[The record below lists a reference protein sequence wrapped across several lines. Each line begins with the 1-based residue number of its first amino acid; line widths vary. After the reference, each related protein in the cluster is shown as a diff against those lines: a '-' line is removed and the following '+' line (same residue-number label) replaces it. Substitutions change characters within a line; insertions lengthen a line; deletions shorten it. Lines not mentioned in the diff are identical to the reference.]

1 MPKIIHINSGSCP
14 KCELIFNAYPGFH
27 QGLKDWFIALQ
38 KKNPESHISCA
49 GRGKKDQ
56 ELFFKQG
63 NSKAHYGQSSH
74 GFSLAIDIFK
84 LSLTNQA
91 EWPRDWFDTVVL
103 SAVDS
108 HNHATNKTF
117 EINWYGKKGS
127 AFFELPHC
135 EVKNWKELVAAGTF
149 KPVEPI

>member
-1 MPKIIHINSGSCP
+1 MSHHVNNGNCL
-14 KCELIFNAYPGFH
+14 KCLEILNRYPGFH
-27 QGLKDWFIALQ
+27 EGLKQWFIELQ
-38 KKNPESHISCA
+38 KKNSECHCSA
-49 GRGKKDQ
+49 GGRGKKDQ
-56 ELFFKQG
+56 ELYFKQG
-63 NSKAHYGQSSH
+63 SSKAHYGQSAH
-74 GFSLAIDIFK
+74 NANLAIDIFK

-91 EWPRDWFDTVVL
+91 EWPKDWFGTVIL

-135 EVKNWKELVAAGTF
+135 EVKSWKELVAAGTF
-149 KPVEPI
+149 KLVEPL